1 MDLVKEIK
9 LTNKVVLIWAF
20 SYDNELHLNQF

>member
-9 LTNKVVLIWAF
+9 L
-20 SYDNELHLNQF
+20 DNPM